1 MIEFFN
7 RFKEPSSWAGIS
19 VLLSFVFPMIGL
31 TGTAASAVTA
41 AGSALAAALA
51 IILKEKS

>member
-1 MIEFFN
+1 MLETLN

-19 VLLSFVFPMIGL
+19 VLLSFVFPFIGL
-31 TGTAASAVTA
+31 TGTAVSAVTV
-41 AGSALAAALA
+41 AGSAIAAALA